1 MRDQYLITVTATVV
15 SLRTAANHIVAVKV
29 ELIIGDLCESS
40 RVLRGEQS
48 MTL

>member
-15 SLRTAANHIVAVKV
+15 SLRTAAIDIVSVKV

-40 RVLRGEQS
+40 RVFRGAS
-48 MTL
+48 SL